1 MPDFGNG
8 ALDTPRTNVGD
19 ATYLGQPDFGDI
31 TQEASF
37 QSPPKDSNLLQ
48 QLRNGR
54 SNGINLRT
62 PRQRGPLAD
71 RRNLPPSVGGA
82 EFTPLLK
89 SATRNSVRRF
99 GKENG
104 VAVPNTPAL
113 DKIDEGDLTPVP
125 RGDTSIY
132 MGSRNQSYL
141 ENTIP
146 EVDTSSATSTPL
158 TVPRRRGGDKGPL
171 QDGNQLSLR
180 EQENVIDRIEKENF
194 GLKLKIHFLEE
205 ALRKAGPGFSEAAL
219 KENTELKV
227 DKVTMQRELHKYKKH
242 LTTAEKDL
250 ESYRQQML
258 EVQEKAKRKYAN
270 QSNQAEMDKL
280 QRLLEDREADI
291 EDLQRQLQQ
300 QKGSNDQVEKL
311 QDDIGDLEADI
322 REKDRQLTERQ
333 DELEDLKDQM
343 ETLKDK
349 ATEAEEKAK
358 DAQRKMVAL
367 EEKAQHNDELDD
379 AKDTIQDLEHSIRR
393 LEEQVED
400 AKSKMEEAMAEKD
413 RAENDLEELQDDMAN
428 KSVVTKGLSR
438 QIEEKVARLQ
448 EELDQ
453 SGQEYATL
461 EKEHNKVVQENS
473 SLQSAVKEL
482 RKSQERFDRE
492 RDSLST
498 RIEELEADL
507 NDRTNEKNILQSR
520 HDSLLSESKSLQ
532 SEIEK
537 LEGECQELEEGLA
550 EEREHALGIE
560 KDIRGQY
567 KAEMDR
573 LNDEISDLQ
582 AEIREK
588 DNLYDNDSEKWETDK
603 QNLESERKRAEEKA
617 AGLQRT
623 IDRLKEV
630 EGNISDT
637 ESKLQIAIQ
646 SEIERH
652 RSEEGLLTRQIEDLQ
667 DALETR
673 QTLLTNLRNEL
684 SAVRDELRQ
693 TQIDHQ
699 AQTRKV
705 AALEDEVDV
714 LQTTL
719 DDEQSAGRYEAEAA
733 KRECEDL
740 KEQLRVLRQRGN
752 GATSH
757 ELDNL
762 KEELKTWRQRA
773 EAAQAAISTSE
784 QEAKLSTE
792 SMTRMKWQLSD
803 ANSQL
808 DKVSKEKQS
817 LQDQVAKINAE
828 LHSVSTS
835 LAEVKAERDELD
847 GEIRRTKLYDNETLR
862 VDQERLDLRTAKLK
876 LDNEVRRLKDE
887 NKALIEQRDVIEKNL
902 EDEIEKAAEEEERLG
917 QEILQ
922 LQTKLRTSSSTDNH
936 DLAAARR
943 TIRELERRVEDYEAQ
958 LNNTRQ
964 LPNNFEGN
972 SELSLIRK
980 DLSAARQ
987 KELEFLQK
995 ETSNRDVV
1003 KGLKRQIADLERQVH
1018 ETEVSRLIASPK
1030 SSATDSGRKTEV
1042 TELRSQLSA
1051 AQKSIHDLKS
1061 KNREAERKAIQVSQ
1075 DFQRQLDDLEDQ
1087 KIVLEEVLEE
1097 ARQQA
1102 EETAAQHERALRR
1115 MKHQLDKA
1123 ERERN
1128 TLATLQPST
1137 SKHDRQL
1144 RKNQAEMENL
1154 EHDVLQQQELID
1166 NLAASEASLRRKLE
1180 RARNERAAFRMSAE
1194 KLQKDLERVKA
1205 AAVAARAGT
1214 SDRRSAVDRKALDL
1228 TIEGADQALE
1238 TVIRAAESA
1247 DERHKK
1253 ELRGMLMQMEWM
1265 QARFKR
1271 EASLRAD
1278 AAYAKKFLQLQ
1289 LDVANACN
1297 KAQIRELEDI
1307 RTNLLG
1313 NKKALAL
1320 PSHATASNSSAT
1332 KPTLKTF
1339 LVMARFIARVRLSA
1353 NNWAQQEVVRR
1364 KIVSATEEQ
1373 RKVKRSR
1380 QFKVVKAEA

>member
-37 QSPPKDSNLLQ
+37 QSPPKDGNLLQ

-322 REKDRQLTERQ
+322 REKDRQLTERE

-473 SLQSAVKEL
+473 SLQSAIKEL

-646 SEIERH
+646 SETERH

-693 TQIDHQ
+693 TQIEHQ

-752 GATSH
+752 GTTSH
-757 ELDNL
+757 ELDDL

-773 EAAQAAISTSE
+773 ETAQAAISTSE

-847 GEIRRTKLYDNETLR
+847 GEIRRTKLHDNETLR

-1061 KNREAERKAIQVSQ
+1061 KNREAERKAMQVSQ

-1313 NKKALAL
+1313 NKKALTL
-1320 PSHATASNSSAT
+1320 PSHATASNSSVT

-1380 QFKVVKAEA
+1380 QLKVVKAEA

>member
-1 MPDFGNG
+1 MPDFGGG
-8 ALDTPRTNVGD
+8 ALDTPRTNIGD
-19 ATYLGQPDFGDI
+19 ATYLGQPDFADI

-37 QSPPKDSNLLQ
+37 QSPPKEGNLLQ

-104 VAVPNTPAL
+104 TAVPNTPAL

-132 MGSRNQSYL
+132 LGSRNQSYM

-146 EVDTSSATSTPL
+146 EVDTSSAASTPL
-158 TVPRRRGGDKGPL
+158 AVPRRRGGDKGPL

-227 DKVTMQRELHKYKKH
+227 DKVTMQRELHRYKKH

-270 QSNQAEMDKL
+270 QT
-280 QRLLEDREADI
+280 
-291 EDLQRQLQQ
+291 
-300 QKGSNDQVEKL
+300 G
-311 QDDIGDLEADI
+311 QD
-322 REKDRQLTERQ
+322 
-333 DELEDLKDQM
+333 
-343 ETLKDK
+343 
-349 ATEAEEKAK
+349 
-358 DAQRKMVAL
+358 
-367 EEKAQHNDELDD
+367 
-379 AKDTIQDLEHSIRR
+379 
-393 LEEQVED
+393 
-400 AKSKMEEAMAEKD
+400 
-413 RAENDLEELQDDMAN
+413 
-428 KSVVTKGLSR
+428 
-438 QIEEKVARLQ
+438 
-448 EELDQ
+448 
-453 SGQEYATL
+453 YATL
-461 EKEHNKVVQENS
+461 EKEHHKITQENS
-473 SLQSAVKEL
+473 SLQSTVKEL
-482 RKSQERFDRE
+482 KKNHEKFDRE
-492 RDSLST
+492 RNSLST
-498 RIEELEADL
+498 RIEQLEADL
-507 NDRTNEKNILQSR
+507 QARTDEKNVLQSR
-520 HDSLLSESKSLQ
+520 HDALATESRSLQ
-532 SEIEK
+532 KDVQK
-537 LEGECQELEEGLA
+537 LEKEVQDLEDGLA
-550 EEREHALGIE
+550 EEREHALEIE

-588 DNLYDNDSEKWETDK
+588 DNLYDNDSEKWETEK
-603 QNLESERKRAEEKA
+603 QNLESERNRAEEKA

-623 IDRLKEV
+623 IDRLREA
-630 EGNISDT
+630 EGTLSDK
-637 ESKLQIAIQ
+637 ESKLQAAIQ
-646 SEIERH
+646 SENERH
-652 RSEEGLLTRQIEDLQ
+652 RSEEGILSRQIEDLQ

-684 SAVRDELRQ
+684 STVRDELRQ
-693 TQIDHQ
+693 TQIEHQ
-699 AQTRKV
+699 TQVRRV

-719 DDEQSAGRYEAEAA
+719 DEEQNAGRYEAEAA

-740 KEQLRVLRQRGN
+740 REQLKVMRQKAGSSE
-752 GATSH
+752 AAQF
-757 ELDNL
+757 EIDDL
-762 KEELKTWRQRA
+762 KEELNTWRQRA

-784 QEAKLSTE
+784 QDAQQSME
-792 SMTRMKWQLSD
+792 SMTRLKWQLSD

-808 DKVSKEKQS
+808 DKLSKEKQS
-817 LQDQVAKINAE
+817 LQDQVAKITAE
-828 LHSVSTS
+828 LHSVSSS

-847 GEIRRTKLYDNETLR
+847 GELRRTKFYDNETLR

-876 LDNEVRRLKDE
+876 LDNEVRRLRDE
-887 NKALIEQRDVIEKNL
+887 NKALIEQRDAIEKTL

-922 LQTKLRTSSSTDNH
+922 LQAKLRQSSSTDSH
-936 DLAAARR
+936 DIAAARR
-943 TIRELERRVEDYEAQ
+943 TIRELERRIEDYEAQ
-958 LNNTRQ
+958 LNTHQ
-964 LPNNFEGN
+964 IPNNFEGN
-972 SELSLIRK
+972 SELSMIRK
-980 DLSAARQ
+980 DLTTARQ

-995 ETSNRDVV
+995 ESAHRDVV

-1018 ETEVSRLIASPK
+1018 ETEVSRLIVSPK
-1030 SSATDSGRKTEV
+1030 SSTSDSGRKSEV

-1051 AQKSIHDLKS
+1051 AQKSIQDLRS
-1061 KNREAERKAIQVSQ
+1061 KNRDAERRAMQLSQ
-1075 DFQRQLDDLEDQ
+1075 DFQRQLNDLEDQ

-1097 ARQQA
+1097 ARAQA
-1102 EETAAQHERALRR
+1102 EETAAQHERTLRR

-1128 TLATLQPST
+1128 ALATVQPDL

-1144 RKNQAEMENL
+1144 RKNKAEMENL
-1154 EHDVLQQQELID
+1154 EHDVLQQQELIE

-1180 RARNERAAFRMSAE
+1180 RARSERAAFRMSAE
-1194 KLQKDLERVKA
+1194 KLQKDLERIKA
-1205 AAVAARAGT
+1205 TAVAARNGA
-1214 SDRRSAVDRKALDL
+1214 SDRRSAVDRKALDT

-1247 DERHKK
+1247 DERHRK
-1253 ELRGMLMQMEWM
+1253 ELRGMVMQMEWM
-1265 QARFKR
+1265 QARFQR

-1297 KAQIRELEDI
+1297 KAQLRELEDI

-1313 NKKALAL
+1313 NKKALSL
-1320 PSHATASNSSAT
+1320 PSHTTAATSNT

-1339 LVMARFIARVRLSA
+1339 LVMARFIARARLSA
-1353 NNWAQQEVVRR
+1353 NNWAKQEVVRR
-1364 KIVSATEEQ
+1364 KLVVATEEQ

-1380 QFKVVKAEA
+1380 QLKVVRAEA